1 MIEEINIEINKDL
14 KQRENFAFVPFE
26 STLTADLF
34 EQRFNVKKKI
44 YYCSSDI
51 KSPIFVDGLD
61 GLPILK
67 GYYQA
72 YVYHIPICITP
83 DILWML
89 FIQGI
94 SRHINLNSEKFR
106 NKFVNFD
113 DKKNLVVDGDE
124 ETIEEIDQEGWER
137 TVREFVEQIKNHV
150 GEQTINLFS
159 PSFTTSTPIIE
170 IAKQVAIMS
179 SFQSYF
185 NFIRLYGG
193 CGFPYIKL
201 QGTLADF
208 TLLKSKIEGFKGYDI
223 DDWIKELIIIMDKII
238 ETKEGKIDKSF
249 WENFIKNIEVT
260 EPGGSGTL
268 TKVTKIDGW
277 LLNFYPFVK
286 SCSNFKETLVRR
298 FDFNQPLL
306 EKNLKTFPLELIE
319 VPLIMLHK
327 KTLQITDLT
336 IKTGILGM
344 IQDKDGIAKGEIG
357 WFITNKI
364 DRKKLIEERKKEEE
378 EKSKKV
384 KNN

>member
-14 KQRENFAFVPFE
+14 KQRGNFDFVPFE
-26 STLTADLF
+26 STITTDLF
-34 EQRFNVKKKI
+34 EKRLKVEKKI
-44 YYCSSDI
+44 YHCSSDM

-72 YVYHIPICITP
+72 YVYHIPICISP

-94 SRHINLNSEKFR
+94 SRHINLNSEKLR
-106 NKFVNFD
+106 NKFVNFE
-113 DKKNLVVDGDE
+113 DKKTLVVNGDE
-124 ETIEEIDQEGWER
+124 ETIEEINQEGWER
-137 TVREFVEQIKNHV
+137 TIKEFVQKIKEHV
-150 GEQTINLFS
+150 GDQTIDLFS
-159 PSFTTSTPIIE
+159 PTFTTSTPLIQ

-185 NFIRLYGG
+185 NFVRLYGG

-201 QGTLADF
+201 QGTVSDF
-208 TLLKSKIEGFKGYDI
+208 TLLKSKIQGFMGYDI
-223 DDWIKELIIIMDKII
+223 DDWIKELLIIMDKII
-238 ETKEGKIDKSF
+238 ETKKGKIDKSF
-249 WENFIKNIEVT
+249 WENIIKNFDVI
-260 EPGGSGTL
+260 EPGGSGDL

-286 SCSNFKETLVRR
+286 SCFNFNETLVRR
-298 FDFNQPLL
+298 FDFNKPLL
-306 EKNLKTFPLELIE
+306 EKQLETFPLELID
-319 VPLIMLHK
+319 VPLIMLNK
-327 KTLQITDLT
+327 KTFELT
-336 IKTGILGM
+336 ELVIKTGILGM

-364 DRKKLIEERKKEEE
+364 DRKKLMEDRRKKQEEE
-378 EKSKKV
+378 NKKD
-384 KNN
+384 KK